1 MTDKATSF
9 VMDSEDLATQTR
21 RVTPLANAY
30 RKLGTRLGAPL
41 NDEFHALILLASN
54 DAATF
59 DVSEDDFVAVARQ
72 QFILARGARR
82 GTLAA
87 DLLRIDALTSG
98 LTETKAEN
106 KRLREREE
114 LLARLLGVADL
125 GQWRADW
132 EAPIKRL
139 ALTSR
144 REGAAAMRLAVL
156 NACEEYAK
164 GYEHDDPRRTAADA
178 ILDAI
183 GRIPEEVAP

>member
-132 EAPIKRL
+132 EAPISPAKS
-139 ALTSR
+139 SR
-144 REGAAAMRLAVL
+144 SSSRSSREVRPTPSGPSAVASPTRSPS
-156 NACEEYAK
+156 NW
-164 GYEHDDPRRTAADA
+164 
-178 ILDAI
+178 
-183 GRIPEEVAP
+183 